1 MVGLYIRLFTQTY
14 FCIHAILQVLPIQ
27 EPKHRLA
34 TANTP
39 TTQRTQG
46 GARLRNVPNTDD
58 SAHKRQRRALPGQ
71 RPEAKNNDL
80 GSVD

>member
-1 MVGLYIRLFTQTY
+1 MPSYKFYLYKNRNTGWPQLTHPQRN
-14 FCIHAILQVLPIQ
+14 
-27 EPKHRLA
+27 EHR
-34 TANTP
+34 
-39 TTQRTQG
+39 